1 MRRMINRYRES
12 VGRSRCVLLLA
23 RRKGREWNR
32 ARSQCGGD
40 KSEEIER
47 KPIHSA
53 AWDSRLD
60 QPPRGLRDNSLPA
73 AALPMFFIPIASDH
87 LQSGAVLRSE
97 NTQFPI
103 EGVCGGA
110 GYLLKRQ
117 KDRKERGTRE
127 YRAEKTFFLSKVFQ
141 VETFIA
147 WNWVTWKNVASQI
160 FW

>member
-1 MRRMINRYRES
+1 MINRYRES
-12 VGRSRCVLLLA
+12 VGRSRCVLLA

-47 KPIHSA
+47 KPIHCCMRLSTRSA
-53 AWDSRLD
+53 
-60 QPPRGLRDNSLPA
+60 PA
-73 AALPMFFIPIASDH
+73 RPWREFSPWCNFSQCFFIPIASDH

-103 EGVCGGA
+103 EGVRGA

-117 KDRKERGTRE
+117 KD
-127 YRAEKTFFLSKVFQ
+127 
-141 VETFIA
+141 
-147 WNWVTWKNVASQI
+147 
-160 FW
+160 